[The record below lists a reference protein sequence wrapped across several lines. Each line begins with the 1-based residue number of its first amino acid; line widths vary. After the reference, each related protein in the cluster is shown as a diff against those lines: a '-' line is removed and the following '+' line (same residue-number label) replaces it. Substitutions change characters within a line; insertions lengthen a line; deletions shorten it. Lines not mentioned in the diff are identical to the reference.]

1 MMGAAEVTLM
11 SGSVGAPVP
20 APACSRARE
29 GGNMRTHRSAVVQ
42 LAVAGV
48 LVLLLPACGNDEGG
62 DDATPA
68 ASETTT
74 SAEAHVA
81 VTLQE
86 FAVAADPASVPA
98 GPVTFDV
105 TNDGPD
111 DVHEFVVIST
121 DLEPTELPTDK
132 DGAVVEDGEGMEV
145 VDEIEDIPVGESP
158 TLSVDLDAGSYV
170 LICNVLQKEPDG
182 TLEAHYSVGMRTGF
196 TVE

>member
-1 MMGAAEVTLM
+1 VLGEK
-11 SGSVGAPVP
+11 GE
-20 APACSRARE
+20 R
-29 GGNMRTHRSAVVQ
+29 MRTHRFAVVQ
-42 LAVAGV
+42 LAVTGV
-48 LVLLLPACGNDEGG
+48 LVLLLPACGSDDDGG
-62 DDATPA
+62 ASPA
-68 ASETTT
+68 ASETTA
-74 SAEAHVA
+74 SAEANVA

-86 FAVAADPASVPA
+86 FAVSADPASVPA

-105 TNDGPD
+105 SNEGPD

-132 DGAVVEDGEGMEV
+132 DGAVVEDGKGMEV
-145 VDEIEDIPVGESP
+145 VDEIEDIPVGESQ

-170 LICNVLQKEPDG
+170 LICNILQKEPDG

>member
-1 MMGAAEVTLM
+1 VLGKGVRM
-11 SGSVGAPVP
+11 
-20 APACSRARE
+20 RA
-29 GGNMRTHRSAVVQ
+29 HRSTVVHLAVV
-42 LAVAGV
+42 GV
-48 LVLLLPACGNDEGG
+48 LVLLLPACGNDESG
-62 DDATPA
+62 DDTPA

-74 SAEAHVA
+74 SAESHVA

-86 FAVAADPASVPA
+86 FAVSADPASVPA

-111 DVHEFVVIST
+111 DMHEFVVIST
-121 DLEPTELPTDK
+121 DLGPTELPTDK
-132 DGAVVEDGEGMEV
+132 DGAVVENGEGIEV

-170 LICNVLQKEPDG
+170 LICNILQKEPDG